1 MFNSKKKKKKKES
14 STCINWF
21 VVKVTQIRIN
31 FKMKLKRSDA
41 YRIIA
46 FLCFPITEL
55 AAAMQLR
62 NGSRTRA
69 DIPLKM

>member
-1 MFNSKKKKKKKES
+1 
-14 STCINWF
+14 
-21 VVKVTQIRIN
+21 
-31 FKMKLKRSDA
+31 MKLKRSDA

-62 NGSRTRA
+62 NGSRTRT